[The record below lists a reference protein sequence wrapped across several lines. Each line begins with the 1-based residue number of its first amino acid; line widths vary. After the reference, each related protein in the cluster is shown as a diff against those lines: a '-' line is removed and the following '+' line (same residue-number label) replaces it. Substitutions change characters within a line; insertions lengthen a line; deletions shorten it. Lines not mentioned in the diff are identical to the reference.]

1 MANYDV
7 PVVRIVVEGCPSAA
21 SKETNVPEA
30 SKMLLQAF
38 SNEGWSGNSMFA
50 IAPGGFIA
58 GPFPKRWDGSR
69 GWSSCPEDFQELVR
83 HAEGLVRQVLT
94 RQVLEAARTRAEFLT
109 LGVDLKDWSG
119 TRTHA
124 ELVVIVDVNR
134 GKPVQWTGKSYPV
147 SWQERT
153 LVQETNLESHLFPCG
168 TDRVLVLG
176 CHDLNMFSP
185 RARANMKAGSWKH
198 RRSKRMRELTRE
210 FRPTMILHH
219 PHSTDSPRI
228 WTTAWSGARELL
240 PRKVGGRHVWASAI
254 GFYNR
259 DAEKARGTL
268 CDVQRATR
276 CCAQQVV
283 DICVRPEN

>member
-7 PVVRIVVEGCPSAA
+7 PVVRVVVEGCPFEA
-21 SKETNVPEA
+21 ETNVPEA
-30 SKMLLQAF
+30 STMLLNAF
-38 SNEGWSGNSMFA
+38 SNEGWPGNAMFA
-50 IAPGGFIA
+50 IAPGGFIT
-58 GPFPKRWDGSR
+58 GPFPKRWDGSP
-69 GWSSCPEDFQELVR
+69 GWSSCAEDFQELVR
-83 HAEGLVRQVLT
+83 HAERLVRQVLT

-109 LGVDLKDWSG
+109 LGVDLNDSDTK
-119 TRTHA
+119 THA
-124 ELVVIVDVNR
+124 ELVAIVDVNR

-153 LVQETNLESHLFPCG
+153 LVQETNLESHLFSCG

-185 RARANMKAGSWKH
+185 RARANMKAGSRKY

-228 WTTAWSGARELL
+228 WATAWSGARELL
-240 PRKVGGRHVWASAI
+240 PRRVGGRRLWASAI
-254 GFYNR
+254 GYYR
-259 DAEKARGTL
+259 DDGQKARGKL
-268 CDVQRATR
+268 RDVQRATR

-283 DICVRPEN
+283 DICVRPEY

>member
-1 MANYDV
+1 M
-7 PVVRIVVEGCPSAA
+7 
-21 SKETNVPEA
+21 PEA

-38 SNEGWSGNSMFA
+38 SNEGWPGNSMFA

-58 GPFPKRWDGSR
+58 GPFPNHWDGSR

-109 LGVDLKDWSG
+109 LGVDLNNRSG
-119 TRTHA
+119 KREMDRKARKTHA

-153 LVQETNLESHLFPCG
+153 LVQETNLESHLLPCG

-259 DAEKARGTL
+259 DGEKARGTL